1 MRFDQ
6 LPSLSTRAATGCAI
20 ALGFSIP
27 VSVALDN
34 ILLAVVLLCWL
45 AGAGF
50 REKFNWLRDHSVA
63 RAALALFALLA
74 GGIAWSAHGSEGL
87 RILGKYADL
96 AFIPVFATLFR
107 DERDRKRAG
116 AFLIA
121 ALLVTLLLSCLTR
134 IGFVETGYPVIGDA
148 GEPEVFKKYLTQS
161 ILMACG
167 SYLFALLARDEPT
180 PSRRLIWALL
190 SVASAFNVVFML
202 SGRSGQIALAV
213 LALLFVFQVWRSKG
227 FVLVAG
233 VFAFLI
239 AGIMY
244 GYAPDNNRFVEVV
257 KDFKAWEPGKVMLT
271 STGQRMLTSTGQRL
285 DYSMNS
291 IAIVREHPLIGVG
304 TGGFAAAYA
313 RQVEGTNLEAT
324 VNPHNEYLN
333 LAVQLGIAGLL
344 AAVWLFAMVWRH
356 ARALP
361 TALERDLARG
371 LAVTFAIG
379 CLFNSMLMDHVEGL
393 FFAWSAGVL
402 FGGYDPAR
410 LRSHEGAT

>member
-1 MRFDQ
+1 MRLEQ
-6 LPSLSTRAATGCAI
+6 LSIKSTRAATGCAI

-34 ILLAVVLLCWL
+34 ILLAVVLLFWL
-45 AGAGF
+45 ASAGC
-50 REKFNWLRDHSVA
+50 REKFSALRSNGVA
-63 RAALALFALLA
+63 RAALALFLLIA
-74 GGIAWSAHGSEGL
+74 AGIAWSPQAAEGFH
-87 RILGKYADL
+87 ILGKYADL
-96 AFIPVFATLFR
+96 AFIPIFVSLFR
-107 DERDRKRAG
+107 AQSDRRRAG
-116 AFLIA
+116 LFFGAAILLTLGFSFLIWGG
-121 ALLVTLLLSCLTR
+121 LVSN
-134 IGFVETGYPVIGDA
+134 GVPANEFGVIQ
-148 GEPEVFKKYLTQS
+148 PEVFKKYLTQS

-167 SYLFALLARDEPT
+167 TYVFCLLARDST
-180 PSRRLIWALL
+180 SKRMRMVWIALAAL
-190 SVASAFNVVFML
+190 CAFNVIVML
-202 SGRSGQIALAV
+202 SGRSGQIALAA
-213 LALLFVFQVWRSKG
+213 LALLFAFLRWRAKG
-227 FVLVAG
+227 IWIVAAILSLFVLTVI
-233 VFAFLI
+233 L
-239 AGIMY
+239 
-244 GYAPDNNRFVEVV
+244 GYAPENGPFNIVI
-257 KDFKAWEPGKVMLT
+257 KDFKTWRL
-271 STGQRMLTSTGQRL
+271 GQAPNKTSTGQRL

-313 RQVEGTNLEAT
+313 RQVEGTNLDAT

-344 AAVWLFAMVWRH
+344 AAAWLFAMVWRH

-371 LAVTFAIG
+371 LAITFAVG

>member
-45 AGAGF
+45 AGAGY
-50 REKFNWLRDHSVA
+50 REKFNWLCEHGVSQS
-63 RAALALFALLA
+63 ALALFALLA
-74 GGIAWSAHGSEGL
+74 AGIAWSAQTAEGF
-87 RILGKYADL
+87 RVLGKFADL
-96 AFIPVFATLFR
+96 AFIPAFAMLFR
-107 DERDRKRAG
+107 RDIDRKRAG

-121 ALLVTLLLSCLTR
+121 ALLVTLALSCLTR
-134 IGFVETGYPVIGDA
+134 IGIVETGYPVIGNA
-148 GEPEVFKKYLTQS
+148 NEPEVFKKYLTQS

-167 SYLFALLARDEPT
+167 SYLFALLARDAPT
-180 PSRRLIWALL
+180 PGRRLIWALL
-190 SVASAFNVVFML
+190 SVASAFNVAVML

-233 VFAFLI
+233 VFAFLT
-239 AGIMY
+239 AGIIY
-244 GYAPDNNRFVEVV
+244 GYAPDNNRFAEVV
-257 KDFKAWEPGKVMLT
+257 KDFKAWEPGK
-271 STGQRMLTSTGQRL
+271 GMLTSTGQRL

-313 RQVEGTNLEAT
+313 RQVEGTNREAT

-371 LAVTFAIG
+371 LAITFAVG

-402 FGGYDPAR
+402 FGGYNPAR
-410 LRSHEGAT
+410 LRSHAGAT